1 MFNNKGTTLIEG
13 LLAFEIFITVL
24 VVYISLFTSLYQ
36 QEYVVQNKYEILI
49 QQESD
54 IIYTQDFTTIIKQ
67 VLP

>member
-24 VVYISLFTSLYQ
+24 VVYTTLFTTLYQ
-36 QEYVVQNKYEILI
+36 REYIIQNKYESLI
-49 QQESD
+49 QKED
-54 IIYTQDFTTIIKQ
+54 DLIYINDLNEIIKQ